1 MTGFGVFLR
10 KELIESW
17 RTMRLPVV
25 LGLFLF
31 VGLSSPLLARF
42 LPEIIELAAG
52 DLGGAIPVPTPTASD
67 AVAQLVKNLGQ
78 FGALAAIVLAMGSVA
93 TEIDRGTAAFVA
105 ARPVGRAAFL
115 LAKVASL
122 GIVLALGAV
131 LALAVAWVY
140 TTILFETA
148 PPIDGWVAMGVLS
161 WLALAAWAAITFLA
175 SAVTGSAAAA
185 AGLGFVGLLVLSLVG
200 AVPAIAR
207 ITPSG
212 LTGPA
217 LALGD
222 SSGTLAG
229 LGADLWSPVIA
240 TVLLIAVAVGLSLV
254 SFRRR
259 EL

>member
-1 MTGFGVFLR
+1 MTGFATLLR
-10 KELIESW
+10 KELLESW

-31 VGLSSPLLARF
+31 VGLSSPLLAKF

-52 DLGGAIPVPTPTASD
+52 DLGGAIPIPTPTAAD
-67 AVAQLVKNLGQ
+67 AVDQLVKNLGQ

-93 TEIDRGTAAFVA
+93 TEVDRGTAAFVL

-115 LAKVASL
+115 LAKVAAL
-122 GIVLALGAV
+122 AIVLALGV
-131 LALAVAWVY
+131 AVAVGVGWVY
-140 TTILFETA
+140 TAVLFE
-148 PPIDGWVAMGVLS
+148 PPDVGGWIAMALLA

-200 AVPAIAR
+200 VVPAIAR
-207 ITPSG
+207 LTPAG
-212 LTGPA
+212 LTGPS
-217 LALGD
+217 LALGGAT
-222 SSGTLAG
+222 STVAE
-229 LGADLWSPVIA
+229 LGIDLWAPIVA
-240 TVLLIAVAVGLSLV
+240 TMVLIVVAIGLALV